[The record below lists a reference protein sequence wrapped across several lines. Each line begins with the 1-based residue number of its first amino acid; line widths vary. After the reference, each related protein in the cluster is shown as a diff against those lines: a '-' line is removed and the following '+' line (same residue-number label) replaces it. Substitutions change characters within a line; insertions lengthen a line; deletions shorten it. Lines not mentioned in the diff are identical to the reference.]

1 MKGNE
6 LQRIRMQLDKSQTQM
21 ASALGVSPRTISRWE
36 TQDYPIPQ
44 EVIQRIQSLHLDD
57 DRSLLRVSSTRM
69 LKELLSR
76 AAAWDAMGLNSAAP
90 SGPRLRMVAS
100 DMEDV
105 KNPDTPDAP

>member
-1 MKGNE
+1 MKGHE
-6 LQRIRMQLDKSQTQM
+6 LQRIRTQLDKSQTQM
-21 ASALGVSPRTISRWE
+21 AAALGVSPRTISRWE

-44 EVIQRIQSLHLDD
+44 EIIQRIQSLHLDD

-76 AAAWDAMGLNSAAP
+76 AAAWDSMGLNSETP
-90 SGPRLRMVAS
+90 SGPRLRIVAT

-105 KNPDTPDAP
+105 KHPDTPDAP